1 MLPMKV
7 YDNIINGCENNSWI
21 ISLCG
26 YVCVTLTVETR
37 RSENRAVWLKT
48 NTRQCMNNHG
58 SKEIF
63 EPKKILYHNDFLG
76 TNRSFQRLS
85 LALDQ

>member
-26 YVCVTLTVETR
+26 YVFVTLTVETR

-58 SKEIF
+58 SKVIF
-63 EPKKILYHNDFLG
+63 EPKKYYITTTFWGLTDHFKDFL
-76 TNRSFQRLS
+76 
-85 LALDQ
+85 